1 MGATIGELLPLAVG
15 VAVSPIPIIATI
27 LMLLAPRARAASA
40 GFATGWLVGI
50 VLVVTV
56 VAVVAASADVG
67 GTSGDPSTA
76 ASWVKLVLGVL
87 LILLAGRQWSK
98 RPHGDQP
105 ASSPKWMAAID
116 SMTVGKAAGLGFLLA
131 AVNPKNLLLCL
142 GAGVT
147 LAGSGLSGGS
157 QVLAGAVF
165 VVIAASSVL
174 VPVLG
179 YAVAAD
185 RLRGPLDDLRGWLL
199 QNNVAIMAVLL
210 LVIGVSLLGKGL
222 GGLT

>member
-27 LMLLAPRARAASA
+27 LMLLAPRARVASA

-50 VLVVTV
+50 VIVVTV
-56 VAVVAASADVG
+56 VSVVAASADVG
-67 GTSGDPSTA
+67 GTSDEPSTGT
-76 ASWVKLVLGVL
+76 SWVKLVLGVL
-87 LILLAGRQWSK
+87 LVLLAGRQWSK
-98 RPHGDQP
+98 RPRGDQP
-105 ASSPKWMAAID
+105 GSMPKWMTAID

-147 LAGSGLSGGS
+147 LAGSGLSGGD
-157 QVLAGAVF
+157 QVVAGAVF

-174 VPVLG
+174 VPVVG
-179 YAVAAD
+179 YAVAAE
-185 RLRGPLDDLRGWLL
+185 RLRAPLDELRGWLV
-199 QNNVAIMAVLL
+199 QNNIAVMAVLL
-210 LVIGVSLLGKGL
+210 LVIGVTLLGKGL

>member
-15 VAVSPIPIIATI
+15 VAISPVPIIATI

-40 GFATGWLVGI
+40 GFAAGWLVGI
-50 VLVVTV
+50 VVVVTV
-56 VAVVAASADVG
+56 VAVIAASADLG
-67 GTSGDPSTA
+67 GTSDEPSTG

-87 LILLAGRQWSK
+87 LVLLAGRQWSS
-98 RPHGDQP
+98 RPRGDQP
-105 ASSPKWMAAID
+105 ASLPAWMAAID
-116 SMTVGKAAGLGFLLA
+116 SMTVGKSAGLGFLLA

-147 LAGSGLSGGS
+147 LAGSGLSGGD
-157 QVLAGAVF
+157 QVVAGAVF

-179 YAVAAD
+179 YALAAE
-185 RLRGPLDDLRGWLL
+185 RLRGPLDELRGWLV
-199 QNNVAIMAVLL
+199 QNNVAVMAVLL
-210 LVIGVSLLGKGL
+210 LVIGVALLGKGL